1 MVDTFLAFLRTD
13 YSPNDCKAASLSPAE
28 MAQYRLAYGD
38 DKAPVDAPTYNNNGP
53 VTQSQP
59 TYVQLKLKLKPSEKH
74 KQTHGSATDS
84 ESDPEDRQRKK
95 VCNKKSS
102 RHDNPQHICPHAVKV
117 LTPSS
122 SKRYSSKRPS
132 EIQISK
138 GRWVA
143 LAASKIGPPRGAK
156 CAAASSSE
164 INEPAPKCQG
174 PILSPSSSPPMS
186 TINACLDPPS
196 ASPHEPIAS
205 TSESPLDLPV
215 HNLPSHSKSPIH
227 GNAPACKSK
236 NPLELTTVA
245 PLASDPGWPSWL
257 SASYKFLSQ
266 NSKTLGTPWLHLL
279 ESFTWFK
286 SSSDMA
292 RDKACSMA
300 SWPPQVGLWIQ
311 NARQRVSAIPDLQ
324 IFDAQWWAW
333 WRAQQPSWRTFSG
346 TAGPISA
353 DELLPLPTENLS
365 NTLLVLDCPG
375 RNGVLSVISSLKW
388 WGDELQSLM
397 PQDPNW
403 LDTEAVKS
411 WKIGVADIN
420 CALVLLWLE
429 KGGVEMCHIYLPK
442 VTSDMHSSTIIA

>member
-1 MVDTFLAFLRTD
+1 MAPFTTGEGADCDDEEWQDEPTAILIDRLAEFFGLLLTQMSKLLKMHISLLVGGPEPKHGGNLNVLSARI
-13 YSPNDCKAASLSPAE
+13 SPSNRVSEHGPNDCKAASLSPAE

-59 TYVQLKLKLKPSEKH
+59 TYVQLKLKLKP
-74 KQTHGSATDS
+74 
-84 ESDPEDRQRKK
+84 
-95 VCNKKSS
+95 
-102 RHDNPQHICPHAVKV
+102 IKV

-215 HNLPSHSKSPIH
+215 HNLPHIPKARSM
-227 GNAPACKSK
+227 ATLLPA
-236 NPLELTTVA
+236 NQRT
-245 PLASDPGWPSWL
+245 PSNSLLLHLWL
-257 SASYKFLSQ
+257 R
-266 NSKTLGTPWLHLL
+266 TLGGLPGCPLL
-279 ESFTWFK
+279 TSF
-286 SSSDMA
+286 
-292 RDKACSMA
+292 
-300 SWPPQVGLWIQ
+300 
-311 NARQRVSAIPDLQ
+311 
-324 IFDAQWWAW
+324 
-333 WRAQQPSWRTFSG
+333 
-346 TAGPISA
+346 
-353 DELLPLPTENLS
+353 
-365 NTLLVLDCPG
+365 
-375 RNGVLSVISSLKW
+375 
-388 WGDELQSLM
+388 
-397 PQDPNW
+397 
-403 LDTEAVKS
+403 
-411 WKIGVADIN
+411 
-420 CALVLLWLE
+420 
-429 KGGVEMCHIYLPK
+429 
-442 VTSDMHSSTIIA
+442 